1 MAQESTILS
10 EDVSGF
16 RAPLS
21 TAEQGRNLFL
31 VGFLVLF
38 MELACIRWFAAYVI
52 FLQFFTNVM
61 LLACFLGMSCGCLA
75 ARARRDWLGYFPIIA
90 FLTVLAAAG

>member
-1 MAQESTILS
+1 MAQEGTISS
-10 EDVSGF
+10 EDVSGV

-61 LLACFLGMSCGCLA
+61 RLPCLPRTPGLARILSVSCAWRGPGGGC
-75 ARARRDWLGYFPIIA
+75 D
-90 FLTVLAAAG
+90 AAAL